1 MIQQKYFKF
10 NFLVINILIG
20 TNFKLIKK
28 DRNNKIM
35 TETKKIFDNT
45 KSTNFDSKYTTNL
58 SWVQPTSDDNPET
71 LINSN
76 TQYKKIYLQ
85 FLRNNTKTKGV
96 AEVTK

>member
-1 MIQQKYFKF
+1 
-10 NFLVINILIG
+10 
-20 TNFKLIKK
+20 
-28 DRNNKIM
+28 M

-45 KSTNFDSKYTTNL
+45 KSTNFDSKYTTSF

-71 LINSN
+71 LINNN

-96 AEVTK
+96 AELTN